1 LRCAGCLMP
10 WRLIFLLD
18 LLMMRLMIFFVE
30 YRPEG

>member
-1 LRCAGCLMP
+1 MP